1 MREGDFL
8 VQIAMVTVGV
18 AMVLGECFTDAVFSP
33 ADTRDP
39 LYWEFTVTAATASY
53 MSLGRHLFTQC
64 ACLSL
69 HTACEN
75 WMLSD
80 RENQYRSYNY
90 SCVW

>member
-1 MREGDFL
+1 MGRLWMREGDFL

-39 LYWEFTVTAATASY
+39 LYWEFTVTAATASC

-64 ACLSL
+64 ACLWEL
-69 HTACEN
+69 NAV
-75 WMLSD
+75 
-80 RENQYRSYNY
+80 RQGKPI
-90 SCVW
+90 